1 MELYLNV
8 TSFDEQLFKGKV
20 NKVLL
25 PGTLGPFTILPHHA
39 PIISSL
45 TSGNL
50 EYVDDEGTHSI
61 NIPGG
66 FVEYSDGKVTVCT
79 AQLI

>member
-1 MELYLNV
+1 MELYLDV

-61 NIPGG
+61 IIPGG
-66 FVEYSDGKVTVCT
+66 FVEYSDGKVTVCV

>member
-1 MELYLNV
+1 MELYLDV

-20 NKVLL
+20 NRVLL

-61 NIPGG
+61 IIPGG
-66 FVEYSDGKVTVCT
+66 FVEYSDGKVTVCV